1 MAGAYIEGMQGD
13 DPNYLRI
20 AATLKHFYAN
30 NTERGRGW
38 KNASID
44 PRNMYELYLEP
55 FRRCIKEHGAEAVMT
70 AYNKIN
76 GIPGML
82 NPQVKSILKKQYGLK
97 HAVCDGGA
105 MELVRNLHHYF

>member
-1 MAGAYIEGMQGD
+1 
-13 DPNYLRI
+13 
-20 AATLKHFYAN
+20 
-30 NTERGRGW
+30 
-38 KNASID
+38 
-44 PRNMYELYLEP
+44 
-55 FRRCIKEHGAEAVMT
+55 MT

-105 MELVRNLHHYF
+105 MELVRNLHHYFGTHAQSLAASVKAGVDAMSDPMPVERKQLVKH